1 MGVHEG
7 VAGWCGGSNEKF
19 SSTLAGGGFPGEDG
33 GGMETRRTLL
43 ERVRSSSDHPAW
55 DEFVELYAPLVF
67 RFARGRG
74 AAEADA
80 ADVCQEVM
88 RVVARVM
95 PDFEYDPERG
105 SFRSWLYTVTRRQLA
120 RHFRREARGR
130 RIEVPEEGG
139 DGGFREAWDAE
150 WRRHLL
156 DRAVRRVKGQ
166 FGAAQWEAFWRTAV
180 EERDPA
186 AVGAELGMSREAVY
200 MARSRV
206 TARMR
211 EVLGELGDDEE
222 NPMLDPGSGGPIP

>member
-1 MGVHEG
+1 MEN
-7 VAGWCGGSNEKF
+7 A
-19 SSTLAGGGFPGEDG
+19 

-43 ERVRSSSDHPAW
+43 ERVRSSSDHQAW
-55 DEFVELYAPLVF
+55 DEFVALYGPLVF

-80 ADVCQEVM
+80 ADVSQEVM

-95 PDFEYDPERG
+95 PDFDYDPERG

-120 RHFRREARGR
+120 RHFRREARER
-130 RIEVPEEGG
+130 RIEVPDDGV

-166 FGAAQWEAFWRTAV
+166 FGEGQWQAFWRTAV
-180 EERDPA
+180 LEQDPA
-186 AVGAELGMSREAVY
+186 EVGAELGMNREAVY

-211 EVLGELGDDEE
+211 EVLAESGDDGG
-222 NPMLDPGSGGPIP
+222 NPRLDHGAGGPIP

>member
-1 MGVHEG
+1 MGVREG
-7 VAGWCGGSNEKF
+7 VAGRWGGSNEKIP
-19 SSTLAGGGFPGEDG
+19 SALAGCGFPVENG

-43 ERVRSSSDHPAW
+43 ERVRSSSDHLAW
-55 DEFVELYAPLVF
+55 DEFVALYGPLVF

-80 ADVCQEVM
+80 ADVSQEVM

-95 PDFEYDPERG
+95 PDFEYDPARG

-130 RIEVPEEGG
+130 RIEVPDEGD

-156 DRAVRRVKGQ
+156 DRAVRRVKAQ
-166 FGAAQWEAFWRTAV
+166 FGEGQWAAFWRTAV
-180 EERDPA
+180 EEKEPA
-186 AVGAELGMSREAVY
+186 AVAAELGMSREAVY

-211 EVLGELGDDEE
+211 EVLGESGADGG
-222 NPMLDPGSGGPIP
+222 NPMLDPEGGGPIP